1 MSRALYIPSH
11 YPIHSHYAYYPDYF
25 VSIYNA
31 YKEGNEE
38 ILKKYEELPQESFEL
53 ILLQEQRKGIV
64 QTFETLRY

>member
-1 MSRALYIPSH
+1 MSRALYLPSH

-53 ILLQEQRKGIV
+53 IIEELLKVLMNRLIHE
-64 QTFETLRY
+64 